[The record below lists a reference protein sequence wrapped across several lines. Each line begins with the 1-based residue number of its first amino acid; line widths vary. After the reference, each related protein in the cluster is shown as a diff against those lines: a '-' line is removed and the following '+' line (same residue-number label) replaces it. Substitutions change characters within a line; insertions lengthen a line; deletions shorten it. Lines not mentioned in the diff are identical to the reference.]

1 MYKTQDFMEDVRFNL
16 SNLKLPVRLVLSMF
30 GPTSTTQVQLK
41 VMKNII
47 VPGQSPNL
55 STFGLVKH
63 VHIISKQPKW

>member
-55 STFGLVKH
+55 STFVLVKH
-63 VHIISKQPKW
+63 VYNTISVSP